1 MNSLRWSPVQGR
13 ENLITNYLDSN
24 FYIFLFRIFLTT
36 LVNQEPP
43 FWWNLFFVL
52 RHLFYFNL
60 SNYDGLGPLT
70 FLTRCI
76 INYIYT
82 RSWRDSRVYIQT
94 GWQHAQPPGPPHTHL
109 FIFFVTVFFHQK
121 NHDIYAENELILV
134 KCSGLNWIGKHIF
147 KSTFLFS
154 TAVPSKLC
162 MNYIIKFVMYRN
174 NQNQTLV
181 KLENE

>member
-1 MNSLRWSPVQGR
+1 MYKGIYQTPPAEMNSLRWSPVQGR

-94 GWQHAQPPGPPHTHL
+94 GWQHAQPPGPPPHTSFHFFRNCVL
-109 FIFFVTVFFHQK
+109 FFIKKIMIFMLK
-121 NHDIYAENELILV
+121 M
-134 KCSGLNWIGKHIF
+134 NWF
-147 KSTFLFS
+147 W
-154 TAVPSKLC
+154 
-162 MNYIIKFVMYRN
+162 
-174 NQNQTLV
+174 
-181 KLENE
+181 

>member
-52 RHLFYFNL
+52 RHLIYFNL

-76 INYIYT
+76 ITFIPGAEETAWYIF
-82 RSWRDSRVYIQT
+82 RQVDSM
-94 GWQHAQPPGPPHTHL
+94 PNPLDPPHTHL